1 MDRIFGNRR
10 HGGDGD
16 NNTFVDI
23 ERNDSMHSDSKS
35 QSHFLRHH
43 KRFGAQRSDQRPL
56 TTIDVVEEIRSNY
69 ERCRLLLVEIARRK
83 TPSAS
88 RIFKDKTKTKLEGS
102 ASELDL
108 VLCEAARAS
117 QFSRG
122 LTIPCMLWHQSA
134 RTSLSSKVE
143 REGHEM
149 LKIQHQLIMD
159 DLKIKRYIGE
169 QLIPR
174 EM

>member
-10 HGGDGD
+10 HGDGD

-35 QSHFLRHH
+35 QSHLRHH

-56 TTIDVVEEIRSNY
+56 TTIDVVEEIRSNH

-88 RIFKDKTKTKLEGS
+88 RIFKDKTKKKNSKDPHRNWILYSVKRLGLRNFRGVLLYPVCFGTNQLEHLS
-102 ASELDL
+102 H
-108 VLCEAARAS
+108 RR
-117 QFSRG
+117 SREKA
-122 LTIPCMLWHQSA
+122 M
-134 RTSLSSKVE
+134 SSS
-143 REGHEM
+143 RFN
-149 LKIQHQLIMD
+149 IN
-159 DLKIKRYIGE
+159 
-169 QLIPR
+169 
-174 EM
+174 